1 MGMPGRKAIG
11 KNLQSIRKKAGFNS
25 AKAFAEYIGMPVSA
39 YTEYEQGR
47 NGFTYEQ
54 AWEFADALGCT
65 LDDLGGRG
73 VPECRYSDPR
83 QEALNGH
90 YDSLNDESK
99 TDLVKFAKSFAA
111 DSERRMEKSRPEHP
125 AAEAAMGA

>member
-1 MGMPGRKAIG
+1 MGTVNRKAIG
-11 KNLQSIRKKAGFNS
+11 KNLQTLRKKAGFSS
-25 AKAFAEYIGMPVSA
+25 ARAFAEHIGMPASA

-65 LDDLGGRG
+65 LDELGGRA
-73 VPECRYSDPR
+73 VPECHYADPR

-111 DSERRMEKSRPEHP
+111 DSERRMEKSISEH
-125 AAEAAMGA
+125 AAHEAALGA